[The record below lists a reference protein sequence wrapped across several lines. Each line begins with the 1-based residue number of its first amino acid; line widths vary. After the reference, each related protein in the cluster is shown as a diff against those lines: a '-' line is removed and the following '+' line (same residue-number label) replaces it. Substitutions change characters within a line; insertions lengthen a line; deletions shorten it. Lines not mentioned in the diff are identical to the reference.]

1 MHWAACRMPLDPA
14 IGRSR
19 TDCRRINGAN
29 CIPTP
34 PGLSEYRRGWASQA
48 TSAGPHRGVPSHSAP
63 AASDLEENYPP
74 LPQMLYSPERQNMVH
89 MIGHLVE
96 DPSLAHLGRSRYTAS
111 LTLSVSYNK
120 LKEPLWVRV
129 RTWHEL
135 AVSAGKSLAKNDL
148 VFVEGYLAA
157 HATRAGRTP
166 FEVHAVSMR
175 RVVMPPPSPQPR
187 NESAGRRHE
196 EGRSAGQF
204 RPGTPSTATQ
214 PVSEKA
220 GCLPAK
226 SPRGPA
232 HTGLHPTAS
241 VQPQSD
247 SRPPRAPQAR
257 EVPAVASETWTSEAL
272 RTAPRRKRK
281 TSLPGQRRASIFQ
294 DRLRGVVER
303 GSRPH

>member
-1 MHWAACRMPLDPA
+1 MHAQGGSVWAQVQKCVPCLR
-14 IGRSR
+14 G
-19 TDCRRINGAN
+19 
-29 CIPTP
+29 
-34 PGLSEYRRGWASQA
+34 PGPG
-48 TSAGPHRGVPSHSAP
+48 P
-63 AASDLEENYPP
+63 AAPKWAC
-74 LPQMLYSPERQNMVH
+74 
-89 MIGHLVE
+89 
-96 DPSLAHLGRSRYTAS
+96 PSA
-111 LTLSVSYNK
+111 
-120 LKEPLWVRV
+120 
-129 RTWHEL
+129 TWHL
-135 AVSAGKSLAKNDL
+135 SN
-148 VFVEGYLAA
+148 
-157 HATRAGRTP
+157 P
-166 FEVHAVSMR
+166 FPVKVHAVSMR